1 MEFVHYNTA
10 KLAKEKGYN
19 GTSRV
24 YYDTTGSLYTQTYS
38 EGIGY
43 IPNFSCYAPLQE
55 ELSEWLRDDKGIH
68 ISIIAVYKDQ
78 IRYYAYIIYTPNSV
92 INSDTKLVV
101 IFMFC
106 FWRSIYHCISNFYC
120 MPEYFYDRIYCV
132 LL

>member
-43 IPNFSCYAPLQE
+43 IPNFSCYAPL
-55 ELSEWLRDDKGIH
+55 
-68 ISIIAVYKDQ
+68 
-78 IRYYAYIIYTPNSV
+78 
-92 INSDTKLVV
+92 
-101 IFMFC
+101 
-106 FWRSIYHCISNFYC
+106 
-120 MPEYFYDRIYCV
+120 
-132 LL
+132 

>member
-19 GTSRV
+19 GTSGV

-78 IRYYAYIIYTPNSV
+78 
-92 INSDTKLVV
+92 
-101 IFMFC
+101 
-106 FWRSIYHCISNFYC
+106 RSIYHCISNFYC

>member
-1 MEFVHYNTA
+1 MEFVDYNTA

-68 ISIIAVYKDQ
+68 
-78 IRYYAYIIYTPNSV
+78 NSV
-92 INSDTKLVV
+92 INSDTKLTEEL
-101 IFMFC
+101 FMLYENALGEAL
-106 FWRSIYHCISNFYC
+106 IIALN
-120 MPEYFYDRIYCV
+120 
-132 LL
+132 LLE

>member
-10 KLAKEKGYN
+10 KLAKEKCYN
-19 GTSRV
+19 GTSGV

-92 INSDTKLVV
+92 INSDTKLTEEL
-101 IFMFC
+101 FMLYENALGEAL
-106 FWRSIYHCISNFYC
+106 IIALN
-120 MPEYFYDRIYCV
+120 
-132 LL
+132 LLE

>member
-24 YYDTTGSLYTQTYS
+24 CYDTTGSLYTQTYS

-92 INSDTKLVV
+92 INSDTKLTEEL
-101 IFMFC
+101 FMLYENALGEAL
-106 FWRSIYHCISNFYC
+106 IIALN
-120 MPEYFYDRIYCV
+120 
-132 LL
+132 LLE

>member
-1 MEFVHYNTA
+1 MEFVNYDIA
-10 KLAKEKGYN
+10 KLAKEKGYS

-68 ISIIAVYKDQ
+68 ISIIAVYKGQ

-92 INSDTKLVV
+92 IKTDTELVEEL
-101 IFMFC
+101 FMC
-106 FWRSIYHCISNFYC
+106 YEDALDAALTMAVN
-120 MPEYFYDRIYCV
+120 M
-132 LL
+132 L